1 MSEGFKCS
9 SLTPRL
15 RCTTDAFHK
24 ADFGGAPRKLARM
37 QTEFLLDCNIS
48 GAQTIVLSMVK

>member
-1 MSEGFKCS
+1 MCP

-48 GAQTIVLSMVK
+48 GAQTIVLSMVKGKE